1 MGALWTELKEW
12 RTSKDWNTRKFFQ
25 ALIFG
30 LILTLGD
37 TGTDFVFAR
46 SFQISVRNLQ

>member
-1 MGALWTELKEW
+1 MGAFWKELKDW
-12 RTSKDWNTRKFFQ
+12 RTSEHWNTRKFFQ